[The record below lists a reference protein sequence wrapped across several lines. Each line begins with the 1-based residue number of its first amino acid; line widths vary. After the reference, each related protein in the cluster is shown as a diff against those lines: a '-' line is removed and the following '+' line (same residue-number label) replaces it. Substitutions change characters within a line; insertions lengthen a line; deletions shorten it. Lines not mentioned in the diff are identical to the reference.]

1 MSDSDQNII
10 TKKVVF
16 GSLWVYLD
24 KLITQLVTFSVSIF
38 LARILT
44 PEIYGTIA
52 LVTIFITIADVFVS
66 SGFGNSLIQKKM
78 PDETDYSTA
87 LISGVVM
94 AIVIYALLY
103 STAPIIS
110 KFYSRDELTLI
121 VRVMAIRVI
130 FAAVN
135 SIQRAYIQKQFD
147 FKVIFITGFTSSLL
161 SGILGIFMAL
171 RGYGVWSLVSQNLAQ
186 SVIITIFL
194 GISSGLKPNCKFS
207 FSRLVPMFSYG
218 WKILLVNLTDIIYAN
233 LGGLFIGK
241 TYSSA
246 DLAYYNKGNQLPEI
260 VVANINS
267 TINTVMFPILSNVQ
281 DDVVAAKAI
290 ARNAIKIS
298 TFLLSPLLVG
308 LAVCAEPIIQILLT
322 EKWSNSVIYVQILCL
337 VYLSMPINSINQLV
351 MNSLG
356 RSDIFLGIG
365 ILKKILGIISIIIS
379 ILLFDGPIS
388 VALASLISA
397 PIVCFIN
404 MFPNKKLINYSISEQ
419 ILDVLPSIVLSIIMG
434 IIVYF
439 VSMVPMDI
447 VGRLSL
453 QIIVGGIVYVGLAM
467 IFRLGEATNILHTLL
482 GFGQRKTNG

>member
-24 KLITQLVTFSVSIF
+24 KLITQLVTFSVSII
-38 LARILT
+38 LARILS

-87 LISGVVM
+87 LISGIVM
-94 AIVIYALLY
+94 AVVVYALLY

-207 FSRLVPMFSYG
+207 FSRLCPMFSFG

-241 TYSSA
+241 IYSSA
-246 DLAYYNKGNQLPEI
+246 DLAYYNRGNQLPQL
-260 VVANINS
+260 VVENINS
-267 TINTVMFPILSNVQ
+267 TINTVIFPVLSNVQ
-281 DDVVAAKAI
+281 DDLVNIKAI
-290 ARNAIKIS
+290 TR
-298 TFLLSPLLVG
+298 
-308 LAVCAEPIIQILLT
+308 
-322 EKWSNSVIYVQILCL
+322 
-337 VYLSMPINSINQLV
+337 NSIK
-351 MNSLG
+351 
-356 RSDIFLGIG
+356 D
-365 ILKKILGIISIIIS
+365 K
-379 ILLFDGPIS
+379 
-388 VALASLISA
+388 
-397 PIVCFIN
+397 
-404 MFPNKKLINYSISEQ
+404 
-419 ILDVLPSIVLSIIMG
+419 
-434 IIVYF
+434 
-439 VSMVPMDI
+439 
-447 VGRLSL
+447 
-453 QIIVGGIVYVGLAM
+453 
-467 IFRLGEATNILHTLL
+467 
-482 GFGQRKTNG
+482 